1 MRLEQ
6 EFGIWCFD
14 SHFSDRF
21 SVCGRTPYKQL
32 TGVQVPGFNLFSG
45 PVISRICIFNLSF
58 GKKKKAK
65 KCQTLKSTGNR
76 KFDMDGR
83 KKFDVAGS

>member
-1 MRLEQ
+1 MGFGVLTAISVTVLVSVAGLLTNSSQ
-6 EFGIWCFD
+6 EF
-14 SHFSDRF
+14 RF
-21 SVCGRTPYKQL
+21 QGLICSLVLSSQGSVFLIYL
-32 TGVQVPGFNLFSG
+32 LE
-45 PVISRICIFNLSF
+45 
-58 GKKKKAK
+58 KKKAK